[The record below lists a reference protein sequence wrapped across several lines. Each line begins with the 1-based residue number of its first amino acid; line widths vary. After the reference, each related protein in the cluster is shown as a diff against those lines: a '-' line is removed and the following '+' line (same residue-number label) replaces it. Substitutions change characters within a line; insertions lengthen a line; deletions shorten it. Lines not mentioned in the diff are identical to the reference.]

1 MSADTPGREKTMH
14 PLRDA
19 VLAGIITFVTSTL
32 GLSVVYVKARDAQLD
47 AVRGELLQLARATA
61 AQVDGDLHRTLTSPS
76 QQGSE
81 THERLLAPLVR
92 MHRATHDVWY
102 VYTGIMRGDKI
113 YWIVDSANHYRVKGN
128 DLPADPIMTEY
139 TGNDTELRRAF
150 RERTE
155 HANSEP
161 YMEDGHGYLSAFAPV
176 RDRAGSVVAM
186 LCVEMVMDAL
196 DARMSKIRWALGAAF
211 AVVLAMSVVAGAITL
226 YLRRFAA
233 QILCEM
239 REARAQAE
247 AHAAT
252 AEAATRAKATFLAMM
267 SHEIRTPMNGILG
280 VADLLRTMS
289 PEPPQTKLLD
299 ILAGSGQSLL
309 RVIDDILDFSKIDA
323 ERLELQP
330 RPFELRGL
338 LDEIEHL
345 LATQARGKNVTFVLN
360 ADTTLP
366 VALNGDRQR
375 LSQVLLNLGTNAVK
389 FTDHGEV
396 RFSVRVLGKSGG
408 VVRIEFAMQDTGI
421 GISPEA
427 LQQLFKPFTQLA
439 DVRRHVRGGTGL
451 GLVIA
456 QRLVGLMGSE
466 IRVVSEFDKGS
477 TFSFAVDLPIAEA
490 PSAVATTAV
499 RRLESLSILVAEDNV
514 VNQTVI
520 TAMLRQLG
528 HFPTLAATGR
538 EALDALIDEDFDAVL
553 MDCNMP
559 VMDGMEA
566 TKHIRGG
573 TAGVRHARIPVIAL
587 TANAM
592 EGDRELCLAAG
603 MDDFLTKPVTLA
615 ALRDALDRTR
625 DSRLAAREESL
636 VRDTQQTA

>member
-102 VYTGIMRGDKI
+102 VYTGIIRGDKI

-139 TGNDTELRRAF
+139 TGNDIELRRAF

-196 DARMSKIRWALGAAF
+196 DARMAKIRWALGAAF

-396 RFSVRVLGKSGG
+396 RFSVRVLGESGG

-439 DVRRHVRGGTGL
+439 DVRRQVRGGTGL

-456 QRLVGLMGSE
+456 QRLVSLMGSE

-490 PSAVATTAV
+490 PNAVATTAV

-528 HFPTLAATGR
+528 HFPTLATTGR
-538 EALDALIDEDFDAVL
+538 EALDALVDEDFDAVL

-566 TKHIRGG
+566 TKHIRRG
-573 TAGVRHARIPVIAL
+573 TAGVRHTRIPVIAL

-636 VRDTQQTA
+636 VRDTKQTA